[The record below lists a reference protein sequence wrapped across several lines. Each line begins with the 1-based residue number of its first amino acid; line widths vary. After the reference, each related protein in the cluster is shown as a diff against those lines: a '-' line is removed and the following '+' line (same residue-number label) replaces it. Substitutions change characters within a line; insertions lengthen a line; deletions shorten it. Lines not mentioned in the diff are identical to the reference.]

1 MLAAT
6 KRTTESYN
14 QCMYDFELG
23 AEWADNHP
31 HWISVKDRLP
41 ESNEKEEFGMIG
53 YPTVL
58 VALED
63 GYVDTS
69 YYDTTQECWGDLPH
83 DMCLCKPY
91 LRSMS
96 SMTAEEKKQYHK
108 LCDVDEEYGVGCNPE
123 IVAVHD
129 TLESLDYLNSIHI
142 DYRGLIPQGLAIEVT
157 EENNPY
163 KD

>member
-1 MLAAT
+1 MT
-6 KRTTESYN
+6 KEEK
-14 QCMYDFELG
+14 QLLLIDLC
-23 AEWADNHP
+23 A
-31 HWISVKDRLP
+31 RLP
-41 ESNEKEEFGMIG
+41 YGVIVYHLDYNEPQTLNTIYYNSN
-53 YPTVL
+53 
-58 VALED
+58 AWQD
-63 GYVDTS
+63 GGAIQCNIDYV
-69 YYDTTQECWGDLPH
+69 GNLPH